1 MSFHSFWE
9 HIAAY
14 KQLQMKLQDATLYK
28 SSLSSQAS
36 IIYYK
41 SWLVHNQYDEEA
53 EGENGKRRGGRMMKT
68 TMKMLKNQGL

>member
-1 MSFHSFWE
+1 ME
-9 HIAAY
+9 
-14 KQLQMKLQDATLYK
+14 LQDSTLYK
-28 SSLSSQAS
+28 SILIIQAP

-41 SWLVHNQYDEEA
+41 SWLMHNQYDEEA